1 MPQGVISFLCDAWGG
16 RVSDKYLTE
25 HSGILDQLLPGDI
38 VLADRGFDISDSVGL
53 HQARLHIP
61 ALTKGKDQLSAL
73 EIEETI
79 ANVQIHVERVIG
91 LVRQKYTV
99 LQGTLSIDYL
109 SNRSGEDSPL
119 IDRIAHVCCA
129 LCKVC
134 DSIVPF
140 D

>member
-1 MPQGVISFLCDAWGG
+1 
-16 RVSDKYLTE
+16 
-25 HSGILDQLLPGDI
+25 LPGDV

-53 HQARLHIP
+53 CQAKLQMP
-61 ALTKGKDQLSAL
+61 AFTKGKDQLSAI
-73 EIEETI
+73 EVEETRSI
-79 ANVQIHVERVIG
+79 ANVRIHVERVIG

-99 LQGTLSIDYL
+99 LQGTLPIDYL
-109 SNRSGEDSPL
+109 SSRSGEDCPL

-129 LCKVC
+129 LCNVC